1 MGDSPSNSKGIERF
15 KNKAQRE
22 LNNAAKAMSVA
33 FSEEMANSISDNVS
47 AQLTTKINEIFGG
60 LTDQIVSAIDNMQN
74 AINEKIASITSNS
87 VKTAAKATETI
98 NKTLSTSNIE
108 SEDKEAPI
116 GKKYVN
122 PSRDTSYEEHKMQ
135 VAQKEVEIEDI
146 KKDIENLNKKEKELK
161 EEISEVA
168 DFNVKLNSKKTLK
181 WNENTIKEFKS
192 GSKSVQDAIDDVSQA
207 LAKSIA
213 DNIDHVSSTVKHR
226 QEKLAQVLR
235 TLFDIQHQLKPNLNQ
250 VEIPDYIKS
259 KNENL
264 QNIDDEKIWNI

>member
-1 MGDSPSNSKGIERF
+1 MGDSPSNSKEIERF
-15 KNKAQRE
+15 KNKAQKE

-98 NKTLSTSNIE
+98 NKTLSTSNIK
-108 SEDKEAPI
+108 SDDKEAPI

-122 PSRDTSYEEHKMQ
+122 PSRDISYEEHKMK

-181 WNENTIKEFKS
+181 
-192 GSKSVQDAIDDVSQA
+192 
-207 LAKSIA
+207 
-213 DNIDHVSSTVKHR
+213 
-226 QEKLAQVLR
+226 
-235 TLFDIQHQLKPNLNQ
+235 
-250 VEIPDYIKS
+250 
-259 KNENL
+259 
-264 QNIDDEKIWNI
+264 